1 MLQSLSKK
9 YDLSRTDYVCTCRSM
24 YNKKVSVSSYSAGE
38 TNRYI
43 ITGVWEIPLSRGIL
57 VFIGKNPSKA
67 GCVVNGKFHK
77 SDKTFTI
84 MVKIAIANNYSGI
97 ICLNMSSFISTTY
110 DVKTIENIRHINLN
124 KDIIKTILGER
135 LDVYCYWGGLPGV
148 LKKIMLS
155 FVVNEL
161 RLLNLK
167 LYCSIVNKDNI
178 PRHIGRE
185 TYYDGKLSV
194 FTV

>member
-1 MLQSLSKK
+1 MMQSISEK
-9 YDLSRTDYVCTCRSM
+9 YGLTRKDYVHTSRTI
-24 YNKKVSVSSYSAGE
+24 YNKEVSVSAYSAGE
-38 TNRYI
+38 NNRYV

-97 ICLNMSSFISTTY
+97 ICLNMSSFICTKY
-110 DVKTIENIRHINLN
+110 DSKTIENISHINVN
-124 KDIIKTILGER
+124 KDIIKTILKEC

-178 PRHIGRE
+178 PRHIGRK